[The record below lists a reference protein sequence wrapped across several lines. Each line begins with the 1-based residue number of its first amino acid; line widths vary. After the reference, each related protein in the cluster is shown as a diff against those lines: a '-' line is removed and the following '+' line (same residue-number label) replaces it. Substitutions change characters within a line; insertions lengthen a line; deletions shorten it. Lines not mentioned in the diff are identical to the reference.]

1 MLPAADSTHALTSK
15 GKFVLEPGW
24 MLVSYRLGDSETPRL
39 GVLEGGVIKSAP
51 DFLSSLSLL
60 EVIDAWD
67 DVSTKLQAWAPPA
80 SGAVTDARLT
90 TPLQFPRK
98 VICAGANY
106 YGHLA
111 EMGIERPDGSVRPYF
126 FFKPPSTTVTG
137 PGDAIRLPVRS
148 TSTIDWEAELG
159 VVIGRR
165 AHNVGAEQAR
175 SYVAGYTI
183 VNDISARDR
192 LARPDAV
199 APPFGFDWFSAK
211 AADTFC
217 PIGPGI
223 VPDWLIADPQSLS
236 IRLSVNG
243 MVKQDSNTSDMV
255 CGIWDLIAEA
265 SAVMTLEPGDVI
277 ATGTPAGVGAPRGDF
292 LRAGDEVVV
301 QIDRLGTLCNPVV

>member
-1 MLPAADSTHALTSK
+1 
-15 GKFVLEPGW
+15 VLEAGW

-39 GVLEGGVIKSAP
+39 GVLDGGVIKTAP

-67 DVSTKLQAWAPPA
+67 DVSTKLQAWTPPA

-111 EMGIERPDGSVRPYF
+111 EMGIDRPDGSVRPYF

-137 PGDAIRLPVRS
+137 PGDAIRLPARS

-165 AHNVGAEQAR
+165 AHNVRAEQAR

-192 LARPDAV
+192 LVRPDTWLRRSDSTGSVPKPRIRFAR
-199 APPFGFDWFSAK
+199 S
-211 AADTFC
+211 
-217 PIGPGI
+217 GPASFPTGSSRI
-223 VPDWLIADPQSLS
+223 LKTSPSG
-236 IRLSVNG
+236 SV
-243 MVKQDSNTSDMV
+243 STA
-255 CGIWDLIAEA
+255 W
-265 SAVMTLEPGDVI
+265 
-277 ATGTPAGVGAPRGDF
+277 
-292 LRAGDEVVV
+292 
-301 QIDRLGTLCNPVV
+301 